1 MKVSVITSAS
11 PIWDWS
17 LESVGVYENMEI
29 QSIPQSY
36 PCHFGSP
43 GHPHGH
49 VASLSPPGVEITS
62 SAESSWETVSSS
74 NIVDTECRVGDKA
87 PNVAW
92 ATGSAVERF
101 WGGQGWLLKG
111 GPGGGVLGKG
121 RRVVEAVAMGEV
133 LFFLGGGMVAGEVG
147 EALGRGPCVWT
158 GP

>member
-1 MKVSVITSAS
+1 M
-11 PIWDWS
+11 
-17 LESVGVYENMEI
+17 
-29 QSIPQSY
+29 
-36 PCHFGSP
+36 
-43 GHPHGH
+43 
-49 VASLSPPGVEITS
+49 
-62 SAESSWETVSSS
+62 
-74 NIVDTECRVGDKA
+74 GDKA